1 MRDLKVLILINSLAG
16 GGAERVT
23 LNLAKEWH
31 DAGADVIIA
40 TLQSEEHD
48 AYFVPEGIRRVSLNI
63 SGKSKSMLWILR
75 NSVAPFISIRR
86 LLQRERPNI
95 AIGSITIS
103 AIGLALAR
111 TGDEISI
118 GYEHSYP
125 REDFSGWTRW
135 IWNLVRRYSYARLDG
150 VVALVPQSAKWLREN
165 THARK
170 VVAIPN
176 WISLP
181 LPYNEPRIEP
191 EDVVPE
197 GKKLL
202 LAAGRLHE
210 QKRFDRLLDA
220 FARIKD
226 SHPDW
231 HLVILGEDFVAWRK
245 TTLRK
250 DLEAQ
255 VSRLGLTQQVS
266 LPGFAG
272 NVADWYRAAD
282 ALVLTS
288 AFEGFPMVLLEA
300 MAHGCPP
307 ISVDCDTGPRDII
320 NNGEN
325 GLLVPQDDIDALVNG
340 LDRMLSDDG
349 LRARFASKAIEVLE
363 IYSPTRVNAR
373 WQDLFTDLRKDRSA
387 QIGRTRER
395 RYTK

>member
-202 LAAGRLHE
+202 LAIGRLHKA
-210 QKRFDRLLDA
+210 KRFDILLDVFGQIA
-220 FARIKD
+220 PHY
-226 SHPDW
+226 SDW
-231 HLVILGEDFVAWRK
+231 HLVIMGEGDSRE
-245 TTLRK
+245 

-282 ALVLTS
+282 VFILTS

-307 ISVDCDTGPRDII
+307 ISIDCPVGPRNII
-320 NNGEN
+320 HNNEN
-325 GLLVPQDDIDALVNG
+325 GLLIPYGDLDALVSG
-340 LDRMLSDDG
+340 LDRMLSDDA
-349 LRARFASKAIEVLE
+349 LRVYFASKAVEVLE
-363 IYSPTRVNAR
+363 TYSLIRVNTL
-373 WQDLFTDLRKDRSA
+373 WQDFFNEEFQKRN
-387 QIGRTRER
+387 I
-395 RYTK
+395 